1 MAFSN
6 LLASNPNPT
15 TLSNYTINPY
25 AVGNKVYGGGR
36 SFPTSGPVDP
46 MGYAERDLRAAAQR
60 NAMLRRMKANMAG
73 NFASPD
79 AQRSI

>member
-1 MAFSN
+1 MGFSN

-15 TLSNYTINPY
+15 TLNNYTINPY

-46 MGYAERDLRAAAQR
+46 MGYAERDLRATAQR
-60 NAMLRRMKANMAG
+60 NAMLRRMKSNMAG
-73 NFASPD
+73 NFNSADSL
-79 AQRSI
+79 RSI